1 MNPSAET
8 LPAERHLVLL
18 GLKFNALT
26 LEEAA
31 DAVVIAAKA
40 RQKGLVVTPNVDH
53 LVMLQTDP
61 HMRSIYQTAAF
72 VFADGMPVIWLS
84 KLTSRLGL
92 PMRVTGADLLPAV
105 CAEAATAG
113 VSLFFMGGQPG
124 VADRAAANLRA
135 EVPGLQIVGTYCPPM
150 GFEND
155 PAETS
160 RMVELVNRVQPD
172 ILCFGVGAPKQEKWA
187 AAQLDRL
194 AVGPILCIG
203 AAFDFAAGTIKRAP
217 RLVQRSG
224 LEWLWRLSNEPGR
237 LWKRYLL
244 RDSRFLLLA
253 GREILRAHSSKRR
266 HV

>member
-1 MNPSAET
+1 MNPSDGT
-8 LPAERHLVLL
+8 PAVARQLVLL

-31 DAVVIAAKA
+31 DAIVTAAKK

-53 LVMLQTDP
+53 LVMLQTDAD
-61 HMRSIYQTAAF
+61 MRSIYQKAAF

-84 KLTSRLGL
+84 RLTSRSGL

-105 CAEAATAG
+105 CAVAAKAG

-124 VADRAAANLRA
+124 VADRAAQNLRA
-135 EVPGLQIVGTYCPPM
+135 EFPGLRITGTYCPPM
-150 GFEND
+150 GFEKD
-155 PAETS
+155 PAETL
-160 RMVELVNRVQPD
+160 RMVALVNRLQPG

-187 AAQLDRL
+187 AAQLDQL

-217 RLVQRSG
+217 KLVQRFG

-237 LWKRYLL
+237 LWRRYLL
-244 RDSRFLLLA
+244 RDSKFLLLA
-253 GREILRAHSSKRR
+253 GREILRARTGKSR
-266 HV
+266 HT

>member
-1 MNPSAET
+1 MHPSSAT
-8 LPAERHLVLL
+8 LPLERHVVLF

-26 LEEAA
+26 LEQAT
-31 DAVVIAAKA
+31 DAVVTAAKA
-40 RQKGLVVTPNVDH
+40 KQKGLVVTPNVDH
-53 LVMLQTDP
+53 LVMLQTDAD
-61 HMRSIYQTAAF
+61 MCSIYQKAAF
-72 VFADGMPVIWLS
+72 VFADGMPVVWLS
-84 KLTSRLGL
+84 RLTSKFGL

-105 CAEAATAG
+105 CAGAARAG

-124 VADRAAANLRA
+124 VADQAAKNLRA
-135 EVPGLQIVGTYCPPM
+135 EFPGVQIVGTYCPPM
-150 GFEND
+150 GFEKD

-160 RMVELVNRVQPD
+160 RMVELVNRSQPD

-187 AAQLDRL
+187 AAQLDKL

-217 RLVQRSG
+217 ELVQRFG

-237 LWKRYLL
+237 LWQRYLL

-253 GREILRAHSSKRR
+253 GREILHARSSKSRR
-266 HV
+266 T